1 MHSGCSIQAQI
12 STTVTRVLVP
22 RDFYGSSPLV
32 HASFCEVA
40 VSGHF
45 MLLIRVVL
53 MFLFFFSPPRFFN
66 PPRAVPNLKSANSR
80 TLRAQVGQSD
90 QPFRSKDR
98 LKTHKHRPKKKA
110 NLLFFIAFSAFLLF
124 FYGFYGFL
132 LFLPHKKKHFLTF
145 ISF

>member
-1 MHSGCSIQAQI
+1 M
-12 STTVTRVLVP
+12 TF
-22 RDFYGSSPLV
+22 DFWPFFHCEKKGLADGRAGPF
-32 HASFCEVA
+32 HAADTCRFDV
-40 VSGHF
+40 F
-45 MLLIRVVL
+45 I
-53 MFLFFFSPPRFFN
+53 FFSPPRFFN
-66 PPRAVPNLKSANSR
+66 PPRAVPNLKCANSR

-98 LKTHKHRPKKKA
+98 LKTHKHGPKKKA

-132 LFLPHKKKHFLTF
+132 LFLPHTKKHFLTF